1 MPRMN
6 IYLPDDVTKKLDGKL
21 EGRPRSLVLRKLAE
35 GYIRGEFKIDW
46 SK

>member
-1 MPRMN
+1 MPKIT
-6 IYLPDDVTKKLDGKL
+6 IYLPDESVKKLDGKL